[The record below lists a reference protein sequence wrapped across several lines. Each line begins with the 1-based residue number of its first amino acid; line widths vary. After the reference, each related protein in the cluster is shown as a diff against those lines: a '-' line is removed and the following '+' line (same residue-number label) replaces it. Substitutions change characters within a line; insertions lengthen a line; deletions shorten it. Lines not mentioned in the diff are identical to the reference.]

1 MVGRIKPAE
10 PINNRL
16 LIAIAGPQASGK
28 TTSALRL
35 ATGITQQSGGKICF
49 IDTENKRALQY
60 ASAFKFNHMELDP
73 PFSPERY
80 DEAVKY
86 AEGAGYGEGDVI
98 IIDSM
103 SHEHEGPGGVL
114 EIHDEY
120 MKSKNYNQK
129 FNMLGWNHAKKGR
142 KRFISFSLQR
152 TPCHIILCFR
162 AKQGLKEVQVNGKTQ
177 YVNTG
182 LEPIGADEYFYEMN
196 ISLILPQGSMGKPD
210 WSEKSSRINEF
221 GGDMPIT
228 KLLHN
233 SGQISEEMGYRLA
246 ELSCAKY
253 EPSEETIVKSKAQT
267 VMNALKLAETADQ
280 VNNVWAAHADEIGF
294 IESKNQTTFLFLERQ
309 RSLRKQALDGAQE
322 QSSTPQQV
330 SMICQSCSGSGEVP
344 DGSGEFMMCPECGGK
359 E

>member
-1 MVGRIKPAE
+1 MSNFTIKPAA
-10 PINNRL
+10 PINERL

-35 ATGITQQSGGKICF
+35 ATGIVQATGGKICF

-60 ASAFKFNHMELDP
+60 ASAFNFNHLELDP

-80 DEAVKY
+80 DEAIKF
-86 AEGAGYGEGDVI
+86 AQANGYGEGDVI

-142 KRFISFSLQR
+142 KRLISYTLQR
-152 TPCHIILCFR
+152 TPCHIIMCFR
-162 AKQGLKEVQVNGKTQ
+162 AKQGLKEAQVNGKTQ

-182 LEPIGADEYFYEMN
+182 LEAIGADEYFYEMK

-210 WSEKSSRINEF
+210 WSEKASRINEF
-221 GGDMPIT
+221 GTEMPVT
-228 KLLHN
+228 KLLRATE
-233 SGQISEEMGYRLA
+233 QISEATGKALA
-246 ELSCAKY
+246 ENSMSSAAEKKD
-253 EPSEETIVKSKAQT
+253 PIKVKAEE
-267 VMNALKLAETADQ
+267 LLADLRKCEDAGSLQAEMDASQ
-280 VNNVWAAHADEIGF
+280 SILDEIKESSQSAYDF
-294 IESKNQTTFLFLERQ
+294 ILKQYEAMRTKFES
-309 RSLRKQALDGAQE
+309 A
-322 QSSTPQQV
+322 
-330 SMICQSCSGSGEVP
+330 
-344 DGSGEFMMCPECGGK
+344 
-359 E
+359 